1 MMSFRGNFSSQASS
15 AILREFF
22 LLPLVRYTLTFFKEC
37 LPLPFESQETT
48 AKLLFNL
55 AAAGRE
61 LLSISQTLPGL
72 LDVEIIRAGFL
83 QKLATRT
90 ILFGH
95 SRSPSRKPFKAANI
109 ANSCCQIWQNVLES
123 HLSSHAVPPG
133 PAHDGSA

>member
-1 MMSFRGNFSSQASS
+1 MNFRGNFSSQASS

-95 SRSPSRKPFKAANI
+95 SRSPSRKPFKADI
-109 ANSCCQIWQNVLES
+109 ANSSCQIWQNVLES
-123 HLSSHAVPPG
+123 HLSSRAVPPE

>member
-1 MMSFRGNFSSQASS
+1 MMSFRSNFFSQASS
-15 AILREFF
+15 AILRDFF

-48 AKLLFNL
+48 AKLQTNL

-72 LDVEIIRAGFL
+72 LDVEIIRARFL

-95 SRSPSRKPFKAANI
+95 SRSPSFQKSVQGRQHSQPF
-109 ANSCCQIWQNVLES
+109 
-123 HLSSHAVPPG
+123 LSDLAKRAGVTSVITR
-133 PAHDGSA
+133 STT